1 MTEGN
6 AALGLQVRLP
16 SAAATRHD
24 CLGAA
29 PQCTGLKDIAPPPAL
44 RATSPAGEGHLPS
57 VCLINLG
64 RRSLRSLCP
73 RMDTYGLS
81 ARFITCKPPP
91 SLQPSIPPAFT
102 SNAKDCFLFPQT
114 AIIFLVLPKY
124 GVKANADR
132 RSFGNLYRVQRYR
145 SFKTEAAGSRYFE
158 DLPWHL
164 SL

>member
-1 MTEGN
+1 MHWPEGY
-6 AALGLQVRLP
+6 
-16 SAAATRHD
+16 S
-24 CLGAA
+24 
-29 PQCTGLKDIAPPPAL
+29 PPPAL
-44 RATSPAGEGHLPS
+44 RATSPGLSPAPPPLPCWGKNPLQTAGEGHLPS

-73 RMDTYGLS
+73 RLHTSGLS
-81 ARFITCKPPP
+81 ARFIKGKPPP

-132 RSFGNLYRVQRYR
+132 RLFGNLYRVQRYR